1 MRNHP
6 ILLFLV
12 GIVSKVQD
20 GVHFINFIICFLYM
34 VKGSLRRDP
43 IMNSVKYPAVLF

>member
-6 ILLFLV
+6 KLLFLV
-12 GIVSKVQD
+12 GIVSQVQD
-20 GVHFINFIICFLYM
+20 GVHFINFIICFLYT
-34 VKGSLRRDP
+34 VKGSLCKDP